1 MGKITGNTG
10 AFQQPYEVHKNESGV
25 RTTVPYESTD
35 PNQILAW
42 QLSASLAG
50 LPYDVKFSYGKGHI
64 DVHYPYD
71 FTKNPTTEVVNLWEL
86 FAQKVEK
93 DILEADL
100 SFGQLNAISPLDAF
114 LIKTALAEHEAGTQI
129 KSDWFT
135 VANPPTKPFG
145 PTRIITEATL
155 NDDGTVATA
164 AKLGPVIDGAGNVI
178 TKADDPANCYSA
190 FCLMAHGVRS
200 YPILA
205 PCLRHTQTVN
215 AQYSIKASLTNVGYV
230 LSTARLQSD
239 EAIPSVLFNLPV
251 FNDPPH
257 YIEVAGDLKYGWY
270 KDFPT
275 VRQIAGMKWNI
286 EQEWQYGLYSV
297 KLYGEPLT

>member
-1 MGKITGNTG
+1 MSKITGNTG

-25 RTTVPYESTD
+25 RTIVPYESTD

-42 QLSASLAG
+42 QFAASNAG

-64 DVHYPYD
+64 DVVYPYD

-100 SFGQLNAISPLDAF
+100 GFGQLKAISPAEAQ
-114 LIKTALAEHEAGTQI
+114 LIKTALGQYEGGIQILSSWFSSPTQLTTDA
-129 KSDWFT
+129 KGKVSKESLK
-135 VANPPTKPFG
+135 NS
-145 PTRIITEATL
+145 
-155 NDDGTVATA
+155 DGTNTA
-164 AKLGPVIDGAGNVI
+164 AA
-178 TKADDPANCYSA
+178 ADPANCYST
-190 FCLMAHGVRS
+190 FLLMVRGARS
-200 YPILA
+200 YPVLA

-215 AQYSIKASLTNVGYV
+215 SQYAIKASLTNVGYV

-251 FNDPPH
+251 FNNPPQ
-257 YIEVAGDLKYGWY
+257 YIEVAGDLQYGWY

>member
-1 MGKITGNTG
+1 MSKITGNTG

-25 RTTVPYESTD
+25 RTVVPYESTD

-71 FTKNPTTEVVNLWEL
+71 FTKDPKTEVINLWEL

-93 DILEADL
+93 DVLDADL
-100 SFGQLNAISPLDAF
+100 SNGGIGQISAADAF
-114 LIKTALAEHEAGTQI
+114 LIKTALGYCESGIPVAA
-129 KSDWFT
+129 SWFDT
-135 VANPPTKPFG
+135 PVNPTDLVDSEGSPDPNRTPGALTDASGQPVAPAANPSG
-145 PTRIITEATL
+145 
-155 NDDGTVATA
+155 
-164 AKLGPVIDGAGNVI
+164 
-178 TKADDPANCYSA
+178 CYSVL
-190 FCLMAHGVRS
+190 CLMLRGVRS
-200 YPILA
+200 HPVLA
-205 PCLRHTQTVN
+205 PCLRHTQTAN
-215 AQYSIKASLTNVGYV
+215 SQYAIQASLTNVSKV
-230 LSTARLQSD
+230 LSTATLQSN
-239 EAIPSVLFNLPV
+239 EGVPSGLLFNLPT
-251 FNDPPH
+251 FSAPPQ
-257 YIEVAGDLKYGWY
+257 YVESAGDLQYGWY

-297 KLYGEPLT
+297 KLYGYPL